1 MKVNTQIVSRPRE
14 VFWRIEVEVLA
25 GKQEEFHAV
34 VSDLIASSK
43 KEPGT
48 LDYDWYFDAERRVC
62 HTYERYRDSDAVIAH
77 ATAFGVQFAERFQ
90 SCCRQIGLDVYGSPS
105 EAARGLLSKYDASF
119 FEKWLG
125 FGGQELPG

>member
-1 MKVNTQIVSRPRE
+1 MKVNTQIVSQPRE

-25 GKQEEFHAV
+25 GKQDEFHAV

-77 ATAFGVQFAERFQ
+77 ATTFGVQFAERFQ

-105 EAARGLLSKYDASF
+105 EAARDLLSKYDASF

>member
-1 MKVNTQIVSRPRE
+1 MKNSTRIAMRLHE

-25 GKQEEFHAV
+25 GKQEEFQAV
-34 VSDLIASSK
+34 VSDLIPSSK

-48 LDYDWYFDAERRVC
+48 LDYDWYFDGERRVC

-77 ATAFGVQFAERFQ
+77 ATTFGAQFAERFRR
-90 SCCRQIGLDVYGSPS
+90 CCRQISLDVYGSPS

-119 FEKWLG
+119 FERWQG
-125 FGGQELPG
+125 FED